1 MFNTTEGTCARR
13 SASRDDRLVRPLGA
27 LPRRRAL
34 VPRHFNRHPLIG
46 MASSWTCAASFLAPA
61 ASGAR
66 GSSATRFAASGGVAG
81 ARPSRVALARRA
93 MASRPFSSVATR
105 CAQPSSEADAP
116 ASPEATSSSK
126 RTIDALSALL
136 GEDDAEEEE
145 RRREEEA
152 DRARAELA
160 DRVEAEKLARG
171 ERLQAFRRVSTSALR
186 QQQLQMLFL
195 DMPIFPEFVR
205 DRFLDEPAP
214 PSAAGAPALED
225 LPECEWFDVELPS
238 DSDLTKVT
246 RRAAAPDADA
256 PPSSLFFE
264 DLTPEY
270 VAYEGERL
278 PGEFSI
284 PVVPYP
290 YACVPGSLARLNL
303 FEPRWLTLFAKL
315 VKPPDAP
322 PGSPLVLEGTRG
334 RNRIDLSRN
343 EMVRAYESGDDRDYD
358 IVPGAGRMDETPFE
372 GTGAFGALYRRSDG
386 KVAGVGVAMNIVATD
401 VVVDGKLLSVYAE
414 GGRRFRV
421 LRVRQVNPY
430 LVVDAVPIEDERE
443 IEIEREGDVDK
454 RLDGNA
460 VEEGSANASDADE
473 TSPAAP
479 RGAASALARTVKRL
493 IAADPYYSD
502 AVGLGEAWTDAGLR
516 ANVESMSDFEVANAT
531 LYAKPELALRA
542 IASVDPE
549 QRRRAIEGSVR
560 GMEAALAAGITP
572 RRARLLNAAA
582 AFGALFTLGFCL
594 AYARDFVE
602 AHFGNAGAGF

>member
-1 MFNTTEGTCARR
+1 LARAT
-13 SASRDDRLVRPLGA
+13 S
-27 LPRRRAL
+27 L
-34 VPRHFNRHPLIG
+34 VPCHFNRHPLTG

-66 GSSATRFAASGGVAG
+66 GSSATRFAASGGAAG
-81 ARPSRVALARRA
+81 ERPSRVALARRA
-93 MASRPFSSVATR
+93 RMPSRPFASVVTR

-205 DRFLDEPAP
+205 DRFLDEPAL

-238 DSDLTKVT
+238 DSDLTEVM
-246 RRAAAPDADA
+246 RRAAPPDADA

-358 IVPGAGRMDETPFE
+358 IVPGAGRMDEIPFE

-401 VVVDGKLLSVYAE
+401 VVVDGKLFSVYAE

-443 IEIEREGDVDK
+443 IDIEREGDDK
-454 RLDGNA
+454 RLDGNV
-460 VEEGSANASDADE
+460 VEECSATSAANASDADE

-594 AYARDFVE
+594 AYVRDFIE

>member
-1 MFNTTEGTCARR
+1 M
-13 SASRDDRLVRPLGA
+13 P
-27 LPRRRAL
+27 P
-34 VPRHFNRHPLIG
+34 
-46 MASSWTCAASFLAPA
+46 
-61 ASGAR
+61 
-66 GSSATRFAASGGVAG
+66 
-81 ARPSRVALARRA
+81 
-93 MASRPFSSVATR
+93 RPFSSVVTR

-116 ASPEATSSSK
+116 ASAEAKSSSK

-136 GEDDAEEEE
+136 GEDDAEAEE

-171 ERLQAFRRVSTSALR
+171 ERLKAFRRVSTSALR

-195 DMPIFPEFVR
+195 DMPILPEFIR

-214 PSAAGAPALED
+214 PSPAGAPALED
-225 LPECEWFDVELPS
+225 LPECDWFDVELPS
-238 DSDLTKVT
+238 DSEFTKVM
-246 RRAAAPDADA
+246 RRAAAPDAEA
-256 PPSSLFFE
+256 SSSSLFSE

-315 VKPPDAP
+315 VKSPDAA
-322 PGSPLVLEGTRG
+322 PGSPLVLEGCRG

-401 VVVDGKLLSVYAE
+401 VVVDGKLFSVYAE
-414 GGRRFRV
+414 GTRRFRT

-443 IEIEREGDVDK
+443 GETEERRDENA
-454 RLDGNA
+454 DG
-460 VEEGSANASDADE
+460 EGSTMNAANASNADE
-473 TSPAAP
+473 TSHAAP
-479 RGAASALARTVKRL
+479 RGAASALARTVTRL
-493 IAADPYYSD
+493 ISADPYYSD
-502 AVGLGEAWTDAGLR
+502 AVGLGEAWTDTGLR
-516 ANVESMSDFEVANAT
+516 ANVESMSDFEVTNAT

-602 AHFGNAGAGF
+602 AHLGNAGAGF